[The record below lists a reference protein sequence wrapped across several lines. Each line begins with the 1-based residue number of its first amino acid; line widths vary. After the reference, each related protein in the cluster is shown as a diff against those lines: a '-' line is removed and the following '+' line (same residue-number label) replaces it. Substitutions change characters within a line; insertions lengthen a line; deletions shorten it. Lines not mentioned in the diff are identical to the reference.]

1 MDEKLPTNNNF
12 LIGGVVTPF
21 TAKPGWPAINI
32 TEKVDAGAQ
41 FMITHTCLDMEII
54 KIYMERLIATKLLR
68 KMHLIVGIAILKS
81 TDYANWIRE
90 YRPNVMIPREAVL
103 RLESSDNPE
112 KEGIRMC
119 AEQLIA
125 LSKLPGVSGA
135 HIIAS
140 NSVINIPEAV
150 TLSGL

>member
-1 MDEKLPTNNNF
+1 MIFIKIEGRNYLW
-12 LIGGVVTPF
+12 IS
-21 TAKPGWPAINI
+21 AK
-32 TEKVDAGAQ
+32 TLKEKVDAGAQ

-81 TDYANWIRE
+81 TEDAKWLRE
-90 YRPNVMIPREAVL
+90 NKPNVMIPREAVL
-103 RLESSDNPE
+103 RLETSNNPE
-112 KEGIRMC
+112 KEGIKMC
-119 AEQLIA
+119 AEQLTA

-140 NSVINIPEAV
+140 NSVLNIPEAV